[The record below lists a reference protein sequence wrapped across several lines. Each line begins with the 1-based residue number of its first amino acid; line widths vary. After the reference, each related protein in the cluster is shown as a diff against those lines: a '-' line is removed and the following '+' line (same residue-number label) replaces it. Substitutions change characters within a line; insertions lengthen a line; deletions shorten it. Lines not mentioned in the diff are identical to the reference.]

1 MIRNIDL
8 LRANGIMVKG
18 NWFNKHVLMLNE
30 TIHSTQFNSIQDP
43 DSPKKDKT
51 PKKKGPNDS
60 DNDSIFNIELSEM
73 PNKIDS

>member
-8 LRANGIMVKG
+8 LRAQGVMVKG

-30 TIHSTQFNSIQDP
+30 TIHSTQHASIADP
-43 DSPKKDKT
+43 DSPPKEKKT
-51 PKKKGPNDS
+51 KGPNES

-73 PNKIDS
+73 PNKIES